1 MNATVLM
8 RLIIL
13 PLNRCYRE
21 LSQTT
26 IQSIIRPPQADLLMW
41 GMCYYGGE
49 GTQSRVDIVVGG
61 IGNVVGR
68 GDGGN
73 TEG

>member
-13 PLNRCYRE
+13 PLDRSYRE
-21 LSQTT
+21 HSQTT

-41 GMCYYGGE
+41 GVLLLRGE

-61 IGNVVGR
+61 IGIVVGIV
-68 GDGGN
+68 GG
-73 TEG
+73 